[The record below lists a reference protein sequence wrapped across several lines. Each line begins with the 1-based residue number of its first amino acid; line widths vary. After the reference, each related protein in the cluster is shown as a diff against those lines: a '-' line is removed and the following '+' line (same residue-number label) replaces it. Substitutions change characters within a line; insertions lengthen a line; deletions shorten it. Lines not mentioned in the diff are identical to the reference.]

1 MSLESI
7 VNYFKQRDLSGNEIE
22 NLTGKYPVL
31 YSDLRKYSNLS
42 ELLGKHNYAVLLYQT
57 SSRTSGHFVS
67 ISYDSDTDTIRGCDS
82 YGIPLDTEQQY
93 AAFDRPLPKYLTLLV
108 EKHMRNNPSCKFEYN
123 THDYQRKSSK
133 ITTCGRY
140 ASLFSLFYKI
150 PLNRIHQMFRD
161 NNSAFLSD
169 ADNVATILTLVGLDN
184 IQDYLANQSGR
195 V

>member
-22 NLTGKYPVL
+22 NLTGKYPIL
-31 YSDLRKYSNLS
+31 YSELRKYGNLS
-42 ELLGKHNYAVLLYQT
+42 ELLGQHNYAVILYQT

-67 ISYDSDTDTIRGCDS
+67 ISYDNDTNTIRFVDS
-82 YGIPLDTEQQY
+82 YGIPVDSEQQY
-93 AAFDRPLPKYLTLLV
+93 AAFDKPLPKYLSILV
-108 EKHMRNNPSCKFEYN
+108 DKHMRNNPSTKFEFN
-123 THDYQRKSSK
+123 QHDYQRKSSK

-140 ASLFSLFYKI
+140 ASLFSLFYKV
-150 PLNRIHQMFRD
+150 PLIKIHQMFRD

-184 IQDYLANQSGR
+184 IQDYLTNQSGR